1 VVTEFEDSDDAS
13 ISGTSFFG
21 AVSAGDPVEVQDDLP
36 ADGIADEVEIE

>member
-1 VVTEFEDSDDAS
+1 MNQGACIGPFFSF
-13 ISGTSFFG
+13 GTSFFG